1 MKWKLRYIYSE
12 PLDTETLL
20 YKRDCCARVGGGGS
34 PSSFEVLVYV
44 DLFSL
49 FLSFLSD
56 TRIHRMIRQ
65 LCSKESCGVIDN
77 GNTTTAP
84 ILAYLLLYL
93 RGRCVWERRSALED
107 GVLKECAV
115 PTNLFQMLIS
125 LLLSFFLSPCLY
137 SFFVS
142 FCSSPSNLH
151 WRWHQIW
158 HEQAIPFCGWRVWAW
173 QIIILT
179 IAWKGEKNWKET

>member
-93 RGRCVWERRSALED
+93 RGRCVWERRRARED

-137 SFFVS
+137 SFFLS
-142 FCSSPSNLH
+142 FSLPVYILSFFLSVRRRRICIEDGIRSDTSKQSPSV
-151 WRWHQIW
+151 
-158 HEQAIPFCGWRVWAW
+158 ADVCGLDRSSS
-173 QIIILT
+173 
-179 IAWKGEKNWKET
+179 